1 MKALFLTLFLLVT
14 PIFAEDNSILLKK
27 VESAS
32 NLIDH
37 SESLQGLISEI
48 NNGTFDPMFYVDD
61 SQSGGQ
67 EVYTSS
73 SEHSPLFN
81 RTVRLRMSYAKPE
94 YYRFSQDENLDFLK
108 LLIRKGFNVNTVQ
121 PLTVHGISSTSLEF
135 PIFSASEAC
144 NISVINLLLQN
155 GADPSVDKTSW
166 SSALYT
172 SYKQVDV
179 NRRLD
184 CQIVAEYMLS
194 KTKSISSVD
203 VYRQFAYG
211 DPSSKKDSSWIGGD
225 AIQDNYT
232 SQMIETLKNRF
243 GVVFSSQ
250 PSGSEPSDKWFEEF
264 RNHLERPRESFD
276 HPSGK
281 FEENARAWFNTQ
293 PATLKAWA
301 CYYSTFDEGFD
312 LLLKDGQ
319 KEDWLI
325 SCPPAGQPGWEKRCY
340 GKWAVKEFRSYCKN
354 IR

>member
-27 VESAS
+27 AESAS
-32 NLIDH
+32 DLIDH
-37 SESLQGLISEI
+37 SESLKGLISEI

-61 SQSGGQ
+61 SLPGGQ
-67 EVYTSS
+67 EIYTSS
-73 SEHSPLFN
+73 EEHSPLFN
-81 RTVRLRMSYAKPE
+81 RAVKYRMSYEKSDS
-94 YYRFSQDENLDFLK
+94 FVGSQEENLNFLK
-108 LLIRKGFNVNTVQ
+108 LLIKKGFNVNTVQ
-121 PLTVHGISSTSLEF
+121 PTNVHGISSDYLKF
-135 PIFSASEAC
+135 PIYTASRAC
-144 NISVINLLLQN
+144 NTSVINLLLQN
-155 GADPSVDKTSW
+155 GADPSADKTSW
-166 SSALYT
+166 SSALYV
-172 SYKQVDV
+172 SQNQSEDQKK
-179 NRRLD
+179 LD